1 MSKKKKPHS
10 LYSFL
15 LPRLRRLSIQWPARN
30 EAFKRARIELE
41 DGFYKNGNPK
51 ITVRYKCESCGEINP
66 ADKIEI
72 DHITPVSNFA
82 AHGSWDSYLNA
93 LFCSS
98 ENLQAICI
106 NCHDKK
112 SANEATKRAEKR
124 KKTKKSID
132 FSK

>member
-1 MSKKKKPHS
+1 MGKTKKPFS

-30 EAFKRARIELE
+30 EVFKRVRLELE

-51 ITVRYKCESCGEINP
+51 VIVRYKCESCGQTKP
-66 ADKIEI
+66 ADEIEI
-72 DHITPVSNFA
+72 DHKTPISNFA

-98 ENLQAICI
+98 ENLQALCVS
-106 NCHDKK
+106 CHDQK
-112 SANEATKRAEKR
+112 SAKEAGERAAKR
-124 KKTKKSID
+124 KKPKKSID
-132 FSK
+132 K